1 MLQLLKAFLT
11 SKKAAA
17 LIGGILTVLLR
28 EFAGLDDATIE
39 LIVNLILGYFV
50 SQGAVDV
57 ALALRGFKTPK

>member
-1 MLQLLKAFLT
+1 MIEMFKAFLS

-28 EFAGLDDATIE
+28 ELAGLDDATIE

-57 ALALRGFKTPK
+57 ALALKGLKTK